1 MADKVLLE
9 IEREFVDK
17 GDKHYVNFYL
27 LVPKFNG
34 EVKRLS
40 LFKLDSYA
48 KEFIADYVDL
58 KLNSK

>member
-1 MADKVLLE
+1 MAEKVLLE

-48 KEFIADYVDL
+48 KEFIGDM
-58 KLNSK
+58 